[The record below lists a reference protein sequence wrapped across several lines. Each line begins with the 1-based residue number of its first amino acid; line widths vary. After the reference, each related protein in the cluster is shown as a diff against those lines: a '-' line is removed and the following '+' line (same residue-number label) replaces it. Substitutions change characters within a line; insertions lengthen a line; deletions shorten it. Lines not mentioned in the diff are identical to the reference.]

1 MKTSI
6 VMSVIAVVFFVP
18 AVQADYGRH
27 AYSARSG
34 YNPYYDQID
43 QRQHRQQHLIN
54 RGIRNGELTRKE
66 LNKIHRKQNKI
77 ARMERNFK
85 RDGWVSRREQ
95 EILNRKLNKNH
106 RLIKRLKGNHR
117 VRQVNRYRG
126 YPVAPRASYGY
137 PVVPRTR
144 YGYSSGYR
152 GNDFSL
158 SVGSNSAGL
167 FLHW

>member
-18 AVQADYGRH
+18 AVQADYDRH
-27 AYSARSG
+27 DYSARSG

-43 QRQHRQQHLIN
+43 QRQHQQQHMIN
-54 RGIRNGELTRKE
+54 KGIRNGELTHRE
-66 LNKIHRKQNKI
+66 INKLHRKQDKI
-77 ARMERNFK
+77 ARMEQHFK

-95 EILNRKLNKNH
+95 EILNRKLDKTH
-106 RLIKRLKGNHR
+106 RLIKRLKRNHK
-117 VRQVNRYRG
+117 VSHTHHFRG
-126 YPVAPRASYGY
+126 YPVAPRVNYGY
-137 PVVPRTR
+137 PVVPGAR
-144 YGYSSGYR
+144 YGYSSGFR

-158 SVGSNSAGL
+158 RVGSNSAGL